1 MTGGAGF
8 IGANLVRELCQRQHD
23 VTVLDDLS
31 TGVAS
36 NLDGLPVQMLKGSV
50 VDATTVASAA
60 AGVDAVVHLAA
71 RGAVARSIA
80 DPAATHEVNAT
91 GTLNVLLAA
100 RDTGAHV
107 VVTSSSSVY
116 GANTEL
122 PQHEEMWMQP
132 LSPYGA
138 SKMAAESYALAFREV
153 FAMDILVLRLF
164 NVYGP
169 WQRPDNQYA
178 AVIPRF
184 AQSALLDQPVE
195 VHSDGNQTRDFT
207 HVSSVVD
214 VIAQSVDQRLT
225 WPRPVNLAFGRSVS
239 INDVIAAIE
248 EQTGRHLM
256 REHRPARAGEI
267 RNSLSAPELL
277 SRLFPDLQP
286 VALADGIASVL
297 AWLSAHPSQ
306 P

>member
-31 TGVAS
+31 TGVTS
-36 NLDGLPVQMLKGSV
+36 NLEGLPVQMLEGSV
-50 VDATTVASAA
+50 VDATTVASAVS
-60 AGVDAVVHLAA
+60 GVDAVVHLAA

-107 VVTSSSSVY
+107 VFTSSSSVY

-153 FAMDILVLRLF
+153 FAMDVLVLRLF

-169 WQRPDNQYA
+169 WQRPDHQYA
-178 AVIPRF
+178 AAIPRF
-184 AQSALLDQPVE
+184 AQSALLDRTVE
-195 VHSDGNQTRDFT
+195 VHSDGYQTRDFT
-207 HVSSVVD
+207 HVASVVD
-214 VIAQSVDQRLT
+214 VIVRSVDQRLT

-248 EQTGRHLM
+248 AQTGKHLKQ
-256 REHRPARAGEI
+256 EHRAARAGEI
-267 RNSLSAPELL
+267 RNSLSDPELL

-286 VALADGIASVL
+286 VALAAGIASVL
-297 AWLSAHPSQ
+297 AWLSAHQ
-306 P
+306 